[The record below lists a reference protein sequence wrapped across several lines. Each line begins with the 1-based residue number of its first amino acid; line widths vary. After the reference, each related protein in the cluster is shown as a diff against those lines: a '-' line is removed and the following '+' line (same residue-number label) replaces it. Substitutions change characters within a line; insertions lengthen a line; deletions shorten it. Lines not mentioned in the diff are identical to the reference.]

1 MDISVTTEAWT
12 VEDRSWL
19 GSRDGTEFTE
29 TCTLYLPAFTDT
41 LHYPNGYIPSGILLA
56 RFATGAN
63 AGLFGPYAG
72 STSEAQ
78 TVTIT
83 GTPTGGTFTLTLS
96 GETTAAIAYN
106 ATASAVADALAALPS
121 VTANDVSVTGGPGP
135 DTPYVVAFK
144 GQYAGENVPAMTASG
159 SFTGGST
166 PAVAVT
172 TTTAGGSTGT
182 TGLDVPEGFLFNSTH
197 IRSGTT
203 ATRLG
208 APLLWRGVI
217 KVNRLPANSGLDDA
231 ARTALAAKFRFKG

>member
-29 TCTLYLPAFTDT
+29 TCTLYLPAFTQN

-56 RFATGAN
+56 RFTSGAQ
-63 AGLFGPYAG
+63 AGLMGPYAG
-72 STSEAQ
+72 ATSEAQ

-83 GTPTGGTFTLTLS
+83 GTPTGGTFTLTLD
-96 GETTAAIAYN
+96 GETTGAIAYN
-106 ATASAVADALAALPS
+106 ATAAAVKDALAALPS
-121 VTANDVSVTGGPGP
+121 VTGNDVSVSGGPGP
-135 DTPYVVAFK
+135 GTPYVVAFK
-144 GQYAGENVPAMTASG
+144 GQFAGENVPQMTATG

-172 TTTAGGSTGT
+172 TTTAGGSNATS
-182 TGLDVPEGFLFNSTH
+182 GLDVPEGFLFNSTH
-197 IRSGTT
+197 IRRGST
-203 ATRLG
+203 ATNLG
-208 APLLWRGVI
+208 APLLWRGSI
-217 KVNRLPANSGLDDA
+217 KVNRLPANSGLDEA